1 MKRREFIALVGGAA
15 AWPLAAGA
23 QQPAMPVIGYLATG
37 SQDIF
42 ASRLAAL
49 RQGIG
54 EHGYFEGRN
63 VAIEYRWA
71 SGLYDQMQA
80 FAADLVA
87 RRVDVIVSVGP
98 PSLRA
103 AVAATST
110 IPIVFVTGSD
120 PVRDGLV
127 ASLSRPD
134 RNLTGITFLGVD
146 LTSKR
151 LQLVAELVPQAKLIA
166 LLANPSNRAE
176 ERVVADA
183 QTAAKTAGLEIA
195 IVKASNDSEI
205 DAAFVALAERRAGVL
220 IVSPDTLFTTR
231 AEKIAALAVRRA
243 IPTIFAFRE
252 SVLAGGLA
260 SYGPSTPRVH
270 REAGLYAGRILKGDK
285 PGDLPILQPTTF
297 ELTVNLK
304 TAKALDLELPPTLL
318 ARADEVID

>member
-1 MKRREFIALVGGAA
+1 MKRREFIALIGGAA
-15 AWPLAAGA
+15 TWSLAARA
-23 QQPAMPVIGYLATG
+23 QQAAMPVIGYLATG

-71 SGLYDQMQA
+71 SGLYDQMQT
-80 FAADLVA
+80 FAAELVA

-127 ASLSRPD
+127 ASVSRPD
-134 RNLTGITFLGVD
+134 RNLTGIMFLAVD
-146 LTSKR
+146 LTPKR
-151 LQLVAELVPQAKLIA
+151 LQLIAELVPQAKLIA
-166 LLANPSNRAE
+166 LLMNPSNRAE

-183 QTAAKTAGLEIA
+183 QSAAKTAGLEMEIL
-195 IVKASNDSEI
+195 KASNDSEI
-205 DAAFVALAERRAGVL
+205 DAVFGALAERHAGVL

-231 AEKIAALAVRRA
+231 AEKIAALAVRHA

-252 SVLAGGLA
+252 SVVAGGLA

-270 REAGLYAGRILKGDK
+270 REAGLYVGRILKGDK
-285 PGDLPILQPTTF
+285 PGELPVLQPTTF
-297 ELTVNLK
+297 ELTINLK
-304 TAKALDLELPPTLL
+304 TAKALGLELSPTLL

>member
-1 MKRREFIALVGGAA
+1 MKRREFIALIGGAA
-15 AWPLAAGA
+15 TWPLAGRA
-23 QQPAMPVIGYLATG
+23 QQATMPVIGYLATG

-71 SGLYDQMQA
+71 SGLYDQMQT
-80 FAADLVA
+80 FAAELVA

-127 ASLSRPD
+127 ASVSRPD
-134 RNLTGITFLGVD
+134 RNLTGIMFLAVD
-146 LTSKR
+146 LTPKR
-151 LQLVAELVPQAKLIA
+151 LQLIAELVPQAKLIA
-166 LLANPSNRAE
+166 LLMNPSNRAE

-183 QTAAKTAGLEIA
+183 QSAAKTANLEMEIL
-195 IVKASNDSEI
+195 KASNDSEI
-205 DAAFVALAERRAGVL
+205 DAVFGALAERHAGVL

-231 AEKIAALAVRRA
+231 AEKIAALAVRHA

-252 SVLAGGLA
+252 SVVAGGLA

-270 REAGLYAGRILKGDK
+270 REAGLYVGRILKGDK
-285 PGDLPILQPTTF
+285 PGELPVLQPTTF
-297 ELTVNLK
+297 ELTINLK
-304 TAKALDLELPPTLL
+304 TAKALGLELSPTLL

>member
-1 MKRREFIALVGGAA
+1 MKRREFIALFGGAA
-15 AWPLAAGA
+15 TWPLAARA

-37 SQDIF
+37 SPDIF

-54 EHGYFEGRN
+54 EYGYFEGRN

-80 FAADLVA
+80 FATDLVA

-103 AVAATST
+103 AAAATST
-110 IPIVFVTGSD
+110 IPVVFVTGSD

-127 ASLSRPD
+127 ASMSRPD
-134 RNLTGITFLGVD
+134 RNLTGITFLAVD
-146 LTSKR
+146 LTPKR
-151 LQLVAELVPQAKLIA
+151 LQLVAELVPQAKLVA

-183 QTAAKTAGLEIA
+183 QTAAKTAGFEIT
-195 IVKASNDSEI
+195 VLKASNDSEI
-205 DAAFVALAERRAGVL
+205 DATFGALAERGAGVL

-231 AEKIAALAVRRA
+231 AEKIATLAA
-243 IPTIFAFRE
+243 QHTIPTIFAFRE
-252 SVLAGGLA
+252 SVVAGGLA

-270 REAGLYAGRILKGDK
+270 REAGVYVGRILRGDK
-285 PGDLPILQPTTF
+285 PGDLPVLQPTTF
-297 ELTVNLK
+297 ELTINLK
-304 TAKALDLELPPTLL
+304 TAKALGLTVQPTLL
-318 ARADEVID
+318 ARADEVIE

>member
-1 MKRREFIALVGGAA
+1 MKRREFIVLIGGAA
-15 AWPLAAGA
+15 TWPLAARA
-23 QQPAMPVIGYLATG
+23 QQAAMPVIGYLATG

-71 SGLYDQMQA
+71 SGLYDQMQT
-80 FAADLVA
+80 FAAELVA

-127 ASLSRPD
+127 ASVSRPD
-134 RNLTGITFLGVD
+134 RNLTGIMFLAVD
-146 LTSKR
+146 LTPKR
-151 LQLVAELVPQAKLIA
+151 LQLIAELVPQAKLIA
-166 LLANPSNRAE
+166 LLMNPSNLAE

-183 QTAAKTAGLEIA
+183 QSAAKTAGLEMEIL
-195 IVKASNDSEI
+195 KASNDSEI
-205 DAAFVALAERRAGVL
+205 DAVFGALAERHAGVL

-231 AEKIAALAVRRA
+231 AEKIAALAVRHA

-252 SVLAGGLA
+252 SVVAGGLA

-270 REAGLYAGRILKGDK
+270 REAGLYVGRILKGDK
-285 PGDLPILQPTTF
+285 PGELPVLQPTTF
-297 ELTVNLK
+297 ELTINLK
-304 TAKALDLELPPTLL
+304 TAKALGLELSPTLL

>member
-15 AWPLAAGA
+15 TWPLAARA
-23 QQPAMPVIGYLATG
+23 QKLAMPVIGYLATG

-110 IPIVFVTGSD
+110 IPVVFVTGSD

-127 ASLSRPD
+127 GSMSRPD
-134 RNLTGITFLGVD
+134 RNLTGITFLAVD
-146 LTSKR
+146 LTPKR

-166 LLANPSNRAE
+166 LLANPANRAE
-176 ERVVADA
+176 ERVVVDA

-195 IVKASNDSEI
+195 ILKASNDSEI
-205 DAAFVALAERRAGVL
+205 EAAFGTLSERRAGVL

-231 AEKIAALAVRRA
+231 AEKIAALAVRQT

-270 REAGLYAGRILKGDK
+270 RDAGLYVGRILKGDK
-285 PGDLPILQPTTF
+285 PGDLPVLQPTTF
-297 ELTVNLK
+297 ELIINLK
-304 TAKALDLELPPTLL
+304 TAKALGIELPPTLL
-318 ARADEVID
+318 ARADEVIE

>member
-1 MKRREFIALVGGAA
+1 MERREFIALVGGAA
-15 AWPLAAGA
+15 TWPLAARA
-23 QQPAMPVIGYLATG
+23 QQPAIPVIGYLATG

-71 SGLYDQMQA
+71 SGLYDQMQTL
-80 FAADLVA
+80 AAGLVA

-127 ASLSRPD
+127 ASVSRPD
-134 RNLTGITFLGVD
+134 RNLTGIMFLAVD
-146 LTSKR
+146 LTPKR
-151 LQLVAELVPQAKLIA
+151 LQLIAELVPQAKLIA
-166 LLANPSNRAE
+166 LLTNPSNRAE

-195 IVKASNDSEI
+195 ILKASNENEI
-205 DAAFVALAERRAGVL
+205 DAVFGTLAERQAGVL

-231 AEKIAALAVRRA
+231 AEKIAALAVRHA

-270 REAGLYAGRILKGDK
+270 REAGLYVGRILKGDK
-285 PGDLPILQPTTF
+285 PGELPVLQPTTF
-297 ELTVNLK
+297 ELTINLK
-304 TAKALDLELPPTLL
+304 TAKALGLELSPTLL

>member
-1 MKRREFIALVGGAA
+1 MRRREFLALVGGAA
-15 AWPLAAGA
+15 TWPLAARA
-23 QQPAMPVIGYLATG
+23 QQPRMPVIGYLATG

-87 RRVDVIVSVGP
+87 RNVDVIVTVGP

-103 AVAATST
+103 AVAATSST
-110 IPIVFVTGSD
+110 SIVFVTGSD

-127 ASLSRPD
+127 GSMSRPD
-134 RNLTGITFLGVD
+134 RNLTGITFLAVD
-146 LTSKR
+146 LTPKR
-151 LQLVAELVPQAKLIA
+151 LQLVAELVPQAKRIA

-176 ERVVADA
+176 ERVVTDA

-195 IVKASNDSEI
+195 ILKASNDNEI
-205 DAAFVALAERRAGVL
+205 DAAFGTLAERHAGVL
-220 IVSPDTLFTTR
+220 MVSPDTLFTTR
-231 AEKIAALAVRRA
+231 AEKISALAVRHA
-243 IPTIFAFRE
+243 LPTIFAFRE

-260 SYGPSTPRVH
+260 SYGPSIPRVH
-270 REAGLYAGRILKGDK
+270 REAGLYVGRILKGDK
-285 PGDLPILQPTTF
+285 PGDLPVLQPTTF
-297 ELTVNLK
+297 ELTINLK
-304 TAKALDLELPPTLL
+304 TAKALGLELPPTLL
-318 ARADEVID
+318 ARADDVID